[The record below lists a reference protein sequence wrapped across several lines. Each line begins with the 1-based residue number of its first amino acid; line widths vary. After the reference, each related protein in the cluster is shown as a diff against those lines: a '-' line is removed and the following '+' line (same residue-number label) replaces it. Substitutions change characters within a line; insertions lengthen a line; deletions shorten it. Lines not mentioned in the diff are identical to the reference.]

1 MTELKLSQIFQFLK
15 TLVKC
20 LRKATACWLQ
30 EALQVQW
37 GIDKIIFWNVSK
49 YDRMVC
55 TKLYFHWKLFSL
67 QYSHHWQVE
76 VIASGLLQCTFF
88 LSFWLVTNIHE
99 KWMPVLLTMCV
110 CSSYHNF
117 ATPVSFLSEMKES
130 WKKIWLQKRPI
141 AFFKKRSNKKIFATI
156 ASL

>member
-20 LRKATACWLQ
+20 LRKASACWLQ

-88 LSFWLVTNIHE
+88 LSGLWLIFMRNECLYFLQCVFVAAITILPPLCLFFPKWRKAE
-99 KWMPVLLTMCV
+99 KR
-110 CSSYHNF
+110 YDY
-117 ATPVSFLSEMKES
+117 
-130 WKKIWLQKRPI
+130 KKCP
-141 AFFKKRSNKKIFATI
+141 
-156 ASL
+156 

>member
-99 KWMPVLLTMCV
+99 KWMPVLLQCV
-110 CSSYHNF
+110 FVAAITILPPLCLFFPKWRKAEKRYDY
-117 ATPVSFLSEMKES
+117 
-130 WKKIWLQKRPI
+130 KKSP
-141 AFFKKRSNKKIFATI
+141 
-156 ASL
+156 